1 MHTDF
6 SFKEIMSKSV
16 QSQILY
22 SFNIIIDLL
31 VGLVSAVPEFEG
43 EPVPLHGLARLVDV
57 ETGDAP
63 LELGQ
68 LLVDP
73 GRLREHGQVLGA
85 EPAVLVPGVG
95 QGADGHHGGVGQ
107 VGHGHTVHTLLDGE
121 VVRVP
126 AWTNKLVLIQVIIR
140 HLNNNI
146 NDVMQHCKIRNP
158 YVSLSL
164 GYQNLRQNYRFTD
177 WQKIYTIFAP

>member
-6 SFKEIMSKSV
+6 SFKKIMSKSV

-22 SFNIIIDLL
+22 GFNIIIDLL
-31 VGLVSAVPEFEG
+31 VGLVSAVPEFKG

-73 GRLREHGQVLGA
+73 GRLRKHGQVLGA

-126 AWTNKLVLIQVIIR
+126 AWTNKWVLIQVIR
-140 HLNNNI
+140 CHLNNKI
-146 NDVMQHCKIRNP
+146 N
-158 YVSLSL
+158 L
-164 GYQNLRQNYRFTD
+164 GY
-177 WQKIYTIFAP
+177 

>member
-22 SFNIIIDLL
+22 GFNIITDLL
-31 VGLVSAVPEFEG
+31 VRLVSAVPEFKG

-57 ETGDAP
+57 EAGDAP

-68 LLVDP
+68 LLVNP

-140 HLNNNI
+140 HLNNKI
-146 NDVMQHCKIRNP
+146 NDCNIAKYEILM
-158 YVSLSL
+158 SLCL
-164 GYQNLRQNYRFTD
+164 
-177 WQKIYTIFAP
+177 